1 MADNEDRLFKITKI
15 IHGKYILI
23 ITRKMMGERTP
34 VCAVLFDLDG
44 TLIDSEENYYLADKK
59 ILEGYDITFSIKDKE
74 RYIGTGN
81 LSMMRDL
88 KERFGISESAESLA
102 ERKNGIYL
110 EIAEKNTRIYPEM
123 KRFVEMLA
131 EKGISI
137 AIASGSS
144 PLIIERLTRAVGLDR
159 LFKVMIS
166 AEEVAHGKPEPDVF
180 LEAAR
185 RLGATPERCV
195 VVEDSRYG
203 VEAAVRASMRCIA
216 IPYLV
221 KKPLAEWF
229 YKADLLFENGM
240 EEFKADSAFAW
251 INALD

>member
-1 MADNEDRLFKITKI
+1 MGRKSKINT
-15 IHGKYILI
+15 G
-23 ITRKMMGERTP
+23 KMMGKRMQI
-34 VCAVLFDLDG
+34 CAVLFDLDG

-59 ILEGYDITFSIKDKE
+59 VLEGYGIPFSIEDKE

-88 KERFGISESAESLA
+88 KERFGIPETAENLA
-102 ERKNGIYL
+102 ERKNRIYL

-131 EKGISI
+131 GSGINI

-159 LFKVMIS
+159 LFEVRVS
-166 AEEVAHGKPEPDVF
+166 AEEVPHGKPAPDVF

-185 RLGATPERCV
+185 RLGVAPERCV
-195 VVEDSRYG
+195 VIEDSRYG
-203 VEAAVRASMRCIA
+203 VEAAIRASIRCIA

-240 EEFKADSAFAW
+240 DEFIADNAFAW
-251 INALD
+251 INALN